1 MTGVW
6 LGIETTTSTGGIA
19 LVRDGKLVTEEY
31 LPVIAVHSEKV
42 LPCISDLLERTGIS
56 PEEISGIAV
65 SSGPGSYTGL
75 RIGIATA
82 IGLSAGWEIGLKGVD
97 TLRVLASSVTS
108 ECPVLACIRAR
119 QSEVYAALYESSS
132 PDAGILI
139 PPGVYMVSALLKEL
153 STGDKLIAV
162 GSGRSEISLPDS
174 VLWAPELWDVPR
186 PSLVALIGSIRTV
199 AEGFDRTI
207 TPVYL
212 RDFNEKAKSSVR

>member
-6 LGIETTTSTGGIA
+6 LGIETTTSTGGVA
-19 LVRDGKLVTEEY
+19 LVRDGKLVAEEY

-42 LPCISDLLERTGIS
+42 LPCISDLLERTEIS
-56 PEEISGIAV
+56 SGEISGIAV

-82 IGLSAGWEIGLKGVD
+82 IGLSAGWEIGLKGVE
-97 TLRVLASSVTS
+97 TLRVLASSVIA
-108 ECPVLACIRAR
+108 EHPVLACIRAR

-139 PPGVYMVSALLKEL
+139 PPGVYMVSALMKEL
-153 STGDKLIAV
+153 PTGDELIAV
-162 GSGRSEISLPDS
+162 GSGRSEMSLPDS
-174 VLWAPELWDVPR
+174 VLWAPELWDIPR
-186 PSLVALIGSIRTV
+186 PSLVALIGSIRAG
-199 AEGFDRTI
+199 AEGFDRSI

-212 RDFNEKAKSSVR
+212 RGFNEKAKSSVR

>member
-6 LGIETTTSTGGIA
+6 LGIETTTSTGGVA
-19 LVRDGKLVTEEY
+19 LVRDGKLVAEEY

-42 LPCISDLLERTGIS
+42 LPCISNLLERTEIS

-82 IGLSAGWEIGLKGVD
+82 IGLSAGWEIGLKGVE

-108 ECPVLACIRAR
+108 ERPVLACIRAR

-132 PDAGILI
+132 PDAGVLI

-153 STGDKLIAV
+153 STGDELTAV
-162 GSGRSEISLPDS
+162 GSGRSEISLSDS
-174 VLWAPELWDVPR
+174 VLWAPELWDIPR
-186 PSLVALIGSIRTV
+186 PSLVALIGSIRTG

-212 RDFNEKAKSSVR
+212 RGFNEKAKSSVR